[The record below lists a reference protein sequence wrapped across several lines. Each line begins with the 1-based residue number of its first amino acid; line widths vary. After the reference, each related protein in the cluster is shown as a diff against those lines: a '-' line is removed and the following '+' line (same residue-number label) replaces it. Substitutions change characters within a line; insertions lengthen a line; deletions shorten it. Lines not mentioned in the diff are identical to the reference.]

1 MKILQI
7 GAGSMGSRR
16 LRDLSA
22 RPDVTVALL
31 DERADRRE
39 RAHHRFGVKTYAQ
52 LADAMA
58 WQPDALVISTPPGT
72 KDDYVQLALAHRL
85 HHFIEADIWV
95 RNAAQIA
102 RLSAERNLVSA
113 PSGSFEFLPVTKA
126 LAARVRDELGTLLCY
141 QMSMAT
147 YMPGWH
153 ADEGLE
159 YYARH
164 RHTTAAREMI
174 PFELH
179 WLNARFGAPTEVAG
193 RFEKFGA
200 LPYDFE
206 DTWTLSMRL
215 ASGSTGQLVI
225 SMACPISYRRGA
237 CFGTN
242 AVITWDIINGDLTVQ
257 RTGETKARHENFGAT
272 IDVIEPAYAD
282 EIGTFVDACLGRK
295 PWPQSYAASQRSSAT
310 LAAAER
316 SYITGKWE
324 PVDQA
329 LDPEREPPRRS

>member
-1 MKILQI
+1 MRILQI
-7 GAGSMGSRR
+7 GAGSMGTRR

-22 RPDVTVALL
+22 HQDVTLALL
-31 DERADRRE
+31 DERADRRD
-39 RAHHRFGVKTYAQ
+39 RARDRFGIKTFAE
-52 LADAMA
+52 LGDALA
-58 WQPDALVISTPPGT
+58 WQPEALVISTPPGT
-72 KDDYVQLALAHRL
+72 KDAYVELALEQRI

-95 RNAAQIA
+95 RNAAAIE
-102 RLSAERNLVSA
+102 RVSAERKLVSA

-126 LAARVRDELGTLLCY
+126 LADRVSRDLGQLLTY
-141 QMSMAT
+141 QAAMAT
-147 YMPGWH
+147 YMPEWH
-153 ADEGLE
+153 SSEGKE

-164 RHTTAAREMI
+164 RPTTAAREMI

-215 ASGSTGQLVI
+215 ERGGTGQLTI
-225 SMACPISYRRGA
+225 SMASPVSYRRGV

-242 AVITWDIINGDLTVQ
+242 AVITWDIYSGDLTVQ
-257 RTGETKARHENFGAT
+257 REGDATPRHENLGAVA
-272 IDVIEPAYAD
+272 DVLEPAYAD
-282 EIGTFVDACLGRK
+282 EIAAFVDAVKGRK
-295 PWPQSYAASQRSSAT
+295 PWPQTYAASQRSSAT

-316 SYITGKWE
+316 SFISGRWE
-324 PVDQA
+324 RVDPA

>member
-7 GAGSMGSRR
+7 GAGSMGTRR

-22 RPDVTVALL
+22 RPDVTLALL
-31 DERADRRE
+31 DERVDRRD
-39 RAHHRFGVKTYAQ
+39 RAHARFGIPTFGH

-58 WQPDALVISTPPGT
+58 WQPEALVISTPPGT

-95 RNAAQIA
+95 RNAAEIS
-102 RLSAERNLVSA
+102 RLSAERHLVSA

-126 LAARVRDELGTLLCY
+126 LATRVRDELGTLLCY
-141 QMSMAT
+141 QASMST
-147 YMPGWH
+147 YMPEWH
-153 ADEGLE
+153 ATEGLE

-164 RHTTAAREMI
+164 RNTTAAREMI

-179 WLNARFGAPTEVAG
+179 WLNARFGAPLEVAG
-193 RFEKFGA
+193 NFEKFGR

-215 ASGSTGQLVI
+215 ASGGTGQLAL
-225 SMACPISYRRGA
+225 SMACPVSSRRGT
-237 CFGTN
+237 CFGTD
-242 AVITWDIINGDLTVQ
+242 AVITWDIFSGDLTVQ
-257 RTGETKARHENFGAT
+257 RTGETTARRENFGPTTA
-272 IDVIEPAYAD
+272 VLEPSYAD

-295 PWPQSYAASQRSSAT
+295 PWPQSYEASQRSSAT

-316 SYITGKWE
+316 SFLTGKWE
-324 PVDQA
+324 RVDPA
-329 LDPEREPPRRS
+329 LDPERDLPRRS